1 MKKRIEVV
9 EPDGF
14 KVGPIHH
21 ECGDIFTSEQGQHFI
36 DLGWAKCCET
46 GDCGK
51 RIEGV
56 SKIKPDS
63 VIQPA
68 A

>member
-9 EPDGF
+9 EPKGFLDGAI
-14 KVGPIHH
+14 PR
-21 ECGDIFTSEQGQHFI
+21 ELGDIFTSEQGQYFI

-46 GDCGK
+46 GDCGE

-56 SKIKPDS
+56 SKIKPDN
-63 VIQPA
+63 VVQPSA
-68 A
+68 